1 MLRVMAS
8 EGGSGTAAFLSVFDS
23 GRRAAGQ
30 PLGLAL
36 QNSTSDPGMSMKT
49 KNSVKKSW
57 AGADVAFERLRCAEG
72 AVWSDCAACP
82 ALSLRDIAD
91 PHIGVCG
98 SLNGVA
104 GG

>member
-30 PLGLAL
+30 PLGLPL